1 MFECSILFY
10 RYYVRLNSI
19 GVESKS
25 TKNSMT
31 VPWAETALSTN
42 LKKYELTDLINAD
55 GFELFFMSDIA
66 FNLGSEKCSGRK
78 KVFT

>member
-1 MFECSILFY
+1 M
-10 RYYVRLNSI
+10 
-19 GVESKS
+19 ESKS

-55 GFELFFMSDIA
+55 GFELFFMSDKA

>member
-1 MFECSILFY
+1 
-10 RYYVRLNSI
+10 
-19 GVESKS
+19 
-25 TKNSMT
+25 MT

-55 GFELFFMSDIA
+55 GFELFFMSDKA